1 MTRTREVSLQSDR
14 SACAAAMDLRR
25 KERLARHGDFLAGRG
40 VRAAFMRLAHAGK
53 TVLVIWMSLWLS
65 ANVRAD
71 DQKPGPRRSLMDL
84 SIEELLNESVTSVA
98 KKETKLNQSPA
109 AISIITQEDI
119 RRSGL
124 TSIPELLR
132 MVPGLDVARI
142 NANQWAISSR
152 GFNNQYANKLLVL
165 VDGRAVYSP
174 TFGGVFW
181 NAQDVVLEDVDRIE
195 VIRGP
200 GATLWGAN
208 AVNGV
213 INITTRSAKETQGGM
228 VSTSF
233 GTEDR
238 PSTTVRYGGQLATNL
253 YYRAYVKYFDREGL
267 VDSTGR
273 DTPDDWKSLRS
284 GLRLDWEPS
293 AENKLTVQ
301 GDYYGNEIE
310 ANVHETTLTPPTFFH
325 SENVVAHNSGG
336 NALGR
341 WTHSFSDTAQFT
353 LQGYYDHVQQE
364 DNSTTVFQD
373 TYDLDLQHRFAL
385 GTRHDIVWGMG
396 YRLTE
401 TRITPSFPVVP
412 TPEER
417 NLPLYNVFVQDDLT
431 LVRDRLHLTLGSKF
445 EHNAFTGW
453 EIQPSGRL
461 LWTPVEHQT
470 IWAAA
475 SRAVRTPTVGDRD
488 IRSNFSAFQTSP
500 NDPTVLLASFG
511 NSNVRSEELTSYE
524 LGYRIEPTKRLSFD
538 LASFYNVYDGL
549 VGYAQGTPRF
559 EMDPTPHV
567 LIPLP
572 AKNSQSAQTYG
583 AELSARWQ
591 VMDHWRL
598 AASYSW
604 LRMHVKPDP
613 RDEKN
618 SPQHQFQ
625 IRSSVDLPHHFEV
638 NGALYFVDS
647 ILSDSA
653 QTALPIASYVRL
665 DVGVTWRPMPNLELG
680 IWGQNLLDDRHA
692 EFNNLRNPQRVE
704 VPRGVMGKI
713 TWRF

>member
-1 MTRTREVSLQSDR
+1 M
-14 SACAAAMDLRR
+14 RR
-25 KERLARHGDFLAGRG
+25 KGKSPRCLWG
-40 VRAAFMRLAHAGK
+40 AALMRLAHYSK
-53 TVLVIWMSLWLS
+53 TFLVLWVALWSS
-65 ANVRAD
+65 AHIRAD
-71 DQKPGPRRSLMDL
+71 DPKPGSRRSLMDL

-98 KKETKLNQSPA
+98 KKETKLDQSPA

-142 NANQWAISSR
+142 NGSEWAIGSR

-213 INITTRSAKETQGGM
+213 INITTKSAKETQGGM

-233 GTEDR
+233 GTEDQ
-238 PSTTVRYGGQLATNL
+238 PSTSVRYGGQLATNL
-253 YYRAYVKYFDREGL
+253 YYRAYVKYFNREGL
-267 VDSTGR
+267 VDATGR
-273 DTPDDWKSLRS
+273 DTPDDWRALR
-284 GLRLDWEPS
+284 GGMRLDWEPS
-293 AENKLTVQ
+293 TENNFTLQ
-301 GDYYGNEIE
+301 GDYYGNAIE
-310 ANVHETTLTPPTFFH
+310 GNIHATTLTPPAFFRT
-325 SENVVAHNSGG
+325 ENVVAHNRGG

-341 WTHSFSDTAQFT
+341 WTHILSDTAQFT
-353 LQGYYDHVQQE
+353 VQGYYDHVQQA
-364 DNSTTVFQD
+364 DNEVIVYQD
-373 TYDLDLQHRFAL
+373 TYDLDAQHRFAL
-385 GTRHDIVWGMG
+385 GARNDIVWGVG

-401 TRITPSFPVVP
+401 TRITPSFALRAD
-412 TPEER
+412 PEER
-417 NLPLYNVFVQDDLT
+417 DLPLYNVFLQDDIMLVQD
-431 LVRDRLHLTLGSKF
+431 RLRLTLGSKF
-445 EHNAFTGW
+445 EHNDYTGL

-461 LWTPVEHQT
+461 LWTPTEQQT
-470 IWAAA
+470 VWAAA
-475 SRAVRTPTVGDRD
+475 SRAVRTPAVGDRAV
-488 IRSNFSAFQTSP
+488 RSNFSAFQP
-500 NDPTVLLASFG
+500 GPDQPPVLLASFG
-511 NSNVRSEELTSYE
+511 NSNVRSEEVMSYE

-538 LASFYNVYDGL
+538 LACFYNVYDNL
-549 VGYAQGTPRF
+549 VGYAPGLPRF
-559 EMDPTPHV
+559 EIDPAPAHV

-572 AKNSQSAQTYG
+572 ANNRQSAETYG

-598 AASYSW
+598 AGSYSW
-604 LRMHVKPDP
+604 LHMRVRPDP
-613 RDEKN
+613 REEKN

-625 IRSSVDLPHHFEV
+625 IRSYVDLPCHFEL
-638 NGALYFVDS
+638 NSALYFVDS
-647 ILSDSA
+647 IVSDSR
-653 QTALPIASYVRL
+653 QTALPIASYIRL
-665 DVGVTWRPMPNLELG
+665 DVGVTWRPTAHLELG

-692 EFNNLRNPQRVE
+692 EFNNLRNPMRTE
-704 VPRGVMGKI
+704 VPRGVVGKM